1 MLIFGI
7 ALFGCFGQIR
17 NSLQQQLMSSIEGVA
32 EQNEILVEKEA
43 GTRFRLLDSLA
54 RELSDGDESI
64 FVDKMQGFVETYQ
77 FKRMGYIAADGTAKT
92 TDGYR
97 LNMSDR
103 DFFQQSMQGKNFL
116 TDAFEDRIDT
126 SYETINVFSVPVYE
140 KNQKTIKGVLFGT
153 CGYEMFEE
161 CLKNEIF
168 EGQAFNYII
177 KIDGTIVAGS
187 GNSKKWGIGKNI
199 FVTDASEDE
208 RDDDARDDD
217 ARDKMISDMKEG
229 KSGYGMDPKRK
240 EASLYYYMPLK
251 IEESGETWYVVTA
264 VSESVLT
271 SRMQVVMD
279 AINSL
284 MVIILA
290 VISVSV
296 GVYIYSWRKS
306 KKELMTLAYQDPVTL
321 GDNFVAFKERAKSK
335 KDGVG
340 WLIAMDVTDFKL
352 INSTCGVKKGDEV
365 LRVIWEIFETE
376 TGENELAAHVNADRF
391 ILFWMDENQEN
402 IKQRLEYVIR
412 KIEEIPERLEIPNL
426 FPVFGIF
433 HTIVLDEIDPLYG
446 NAVQAKHQIKG
457 RRDRHYIFY
466 DELNHESIQE
476 NRELEEHFETA
487 LENEEFEIWYQPKY
501 SAHSRKL
508 VGAEALVRWR
518 RADGAL
524 IPPLKFIPLFERNG
538 NIIRLDEY
546 VFRAV
551 CRQQKEWQKQ
561 GQKML
566 PVSVNISRV
575 SLYYSS
581 VVEKYESI
589 IRSFDLDSKYNKLE
603 NTESATIDNNEI
615 FNLLEQFHTAGFKIL
630 LDDFGSGYSSLAA
643 LNRMHFDTIKLDKS
657 LVDYIG
663 DDNGEKLLN
672 SITKLAQSFGMEI
685 TAEGVETVEQLMF
698 LCNLDCDDIQG
709 YYFSRPLPVKEYEEC
724 LKEACM

>member
-1 MLIFGI
+1 M
-7 ALFGCFGQIR
+7 ADCYGC
-17 NSLQQQLMSSIEGVA
+17 
-32 EQNEILVEKEA
+32 
-43 GTRFRLLDSLA
+43 
-54 RELSDGDESI
+54 
-64 FVDKMQGFVETYQ
+64 DK
-77 FKRMGYIAADGTAKT
+77 
-92 TDGYR
+92 
-97 LNMSDR
+97 L
-103 DFFQQSMQGKNFL
+103 
-116 TDAFEDRIDT
+116 
-126 SYETINVFSVPVYE
+126 
-140 KNQKTIKGVLFGT
+140 
-153 CGYEMFEE
+153 
-161 CLKNEIF
+161 
-168 EGQAFNYII
+168 
-177 KIDGTIVAGS
+177 
-187 GNSKKWGIGKNI
+187 
-199 FVTDASEDE
+199 
-208 RDDDARDDD
+208 
-217 ARDKMISDMKEG
+217 
-229 KSGYGMDPKRK
+229 
-240 EASLYYYMPLK
+240 
-251 IEESGETWYVVTA
+251 
-264 VSESVLT
+264 
-271 SRMQVVMD
+271 
-279 AINSL
+279 
-284 MVIILA
+284 
-290 VISVSV
+290 
-296 GVYIYSWRKS
+296 
-306 KKELMTLAYQDPVTL
+306 
-321 GDNFVAFKERAKSK
+321 
-335 KDGVG
+335 
-340 WLIAMDVTDFKL
+340 FKL
-352 INSTCGVKKGDEV
+352 INSTCGVKKGDQV

-391 ILFWMDENQEN
+391 ILFWMDENQEK
-402 IKQRLEYVIR
+402 IKQRLEHVIR

-501 SAHSRKL
+501 KCTFEKACGSGGSCAMAQGGWST
-508 VGAEALVRWR
+508 
-518 RADGAL
+518 DS
-524 IPPLKFIPLFERNG
+524 PLKFIPLFERNG

-589 IRSFDLDSKYNKLE
+589 SGRLTLIRKHSAGGS
-603 NTESATIDNNEI
+603 TESATIDNNEI